1 MVIDQKTI
9 TLNDVDVN
17 ILPCVRGTK
26 NFLRFSRMPKN
37 EFNMNEPADVE
48 KFNKVLDW
56 VRNNIKNVYEVGT
69 TEEMYSKFKEVY
81 SHTPEFFI
89 INQSVSYAIQIYV
102 KYNRVQF
109 KFSIADS
116 SGVYTKESGKKL
128 YGYQA
133 LAIFKKKCEEFGINL
148 DDYAVSREEG
158 LEWKA
163 KISKP
168 LIKGSRLLKFD
179 ETYENVHHIDFHNSY
194 PAGLVNTHPE
204 FKPVVEYFYK
214 NRKKDEIN
222 KAVLNY
228 TIGCFQ
234 SGQQQYRYASL
245 SHDAINDNNNRLI
258 NLANDLHYCGCKVL
272 AFNTDGVWYQGE
284 IYHADGEGS
293 GLGQWENDHINCTF
307 RMKSAGSYEF
317 IEDGKYHPVV
327 RGKTR
332 LDLEK
337 PRSEWQWGDIYQAGE
352 LIKYEFTLKNGL
364 TEMEDDDYE

>member
-1 MVIDQKTI
+1 MELTKTI
-9 TLNDVDVN
+9 NGIN
-17 ILPCVRGTK
+17 IKALEIKLKTK
-26 NFLRFSRMPKN
+26 YNLKISEMPKN
-37 EFNMNEPADVE
+37 EFNMAKTEDIDT
-48 KFNKVLDW
+48 FNTLFDW
-56 VRNNIKNVYEVGT
+56 AKNNISSCFTVSDT
-69 TEEMYSKFKEVY
+69 TEMYDIFRKNYDHLAAFY
-81 SHTPEFFI
+81 I
-89 INQSVSYAIQIYV
+89 INNSVSYAVQIYV
-102 KYNRVQF
+102 KYYRFQF
-109 KFSIADS
+109 KFSIADNTDTQ
-116 SGVYTKESGKKL
+116 TKANGKKL

-133 LAIFKKKCEEFGINL
+133 LIVFKKKCKEFGINL
-148 DDYAVSREEG
+148 DDYAVSRAEG

-168 LIKGSRLLKFD
+168 LIKGSRLLNFD

-234 SGQQQYRYASL
+234 SGQQQYKYASL
-245 SHDAINDNNNRLI
+245 AHDAINDNNMRI
-258 NLANDLHYCGCKVL
+258 IRLANDLHYCGCKVL
-272 AFNTDGVWYQGE
+272 AFNTDGIWYQGE

-293 GLGQWENDHINCTF
+293 GLGQWENDHTNCTF

-327 RGKTR
+327 RGKTK

-337 PRSEWQWGDIYQAGE
+337 PRSEWKWGDIYQAGE
-352 LIKYEFTLKNGL
+352 LIKYEFTFDKGI